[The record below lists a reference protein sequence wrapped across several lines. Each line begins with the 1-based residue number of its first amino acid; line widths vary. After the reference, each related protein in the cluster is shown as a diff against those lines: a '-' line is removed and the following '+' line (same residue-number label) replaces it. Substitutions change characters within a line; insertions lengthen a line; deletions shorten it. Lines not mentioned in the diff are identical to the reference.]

1 MHVVISPPPTQIF
14 ATTRPERNVNRT
26 MLSTLAQTLLSYGAQ
41 PDQLVDLADNTPR
54 GLRYAD
60 LKKGDPAIWS
70 CPVVVEHEHV
80 PRVFVFDGRTNSDEV
95 SQSIEAQWC
104 RRILLRGDP
113 AWTAILRPGRLDVLS
128 FDINGS
134 DIAISSTEKL
144 APDSGGLTRFIRDV
158 RSGAADMPRRAYLKE
173 LLSESMKQAVELGV
187 TPIDAVSLV
196 GWGLF
201 WRFLVDRDLLVG
213 KAPSDIADGASDWTE
228 CLSTKGRALKTFKWL
243 LDTFNGGL
251 LPFET
256 PPKEYRAEVFS
267 KVLGN
272 IAAGAT
278 SHGQLRLPTDWD
290 EINFSHLPVGLLS
303 EVYEAFATAL
313 DTRSAKRQSIHYTP
327 RHIAEFLV
335 AETLNAIQDVAR
347 PRVLDPAVGAGVFLI
362 AAFRQLVQRQWEHT
376 CVRPKRRD
384 IRRILSKQ
392 LSAFDVDVRALRLTQ
407 LGLYLTA
414 LELDPNPTPIE
425 DLKFDSLDNVL
436 RLRKETDGSLDAV
449 TKAYKAQFDV
459 VVGNPPWTG
468 SNIAAKKRWV
478 ANTSETI
485 RERLGQESNAF
496 DLPDANPDLAFL
508 WRAAEWAKPG
518 GQIALV
524 IHARWLFGLSK
535 RSFKARQQIFTALNV
550 TGILN
555 GAALRMTNVWPNVD
569 APFCMLFA
577 RNEPAP
583 VGGAFHFVS
592 PFVEADDTSQ
602 QTILRVDWADAQAVS
617 HADVRS
623 KPWVLKTLF
632 RGDGLALR
640 ALETVLAAGVPLSD
654 YLTSLKPGLKF
665 RNGYQV
671 GGEAGTQQSSRTMR
685 GMPDLKDSAIDE
697 FVVDTAALPKFLL
710 LTLLFPR
717 NIEIYQAP
725 LLLLRK
731 TIPADPLKPRSLRSD
746 VDLAFNQ
753 SFHGVSFRSLK
764 SASDRARLLQ
774 ILFQSKIGN
783 FVSLLTDASYGV
795 ERETPHKESF
805 DAFPIITLER
815 LTAGQFA
822 QMRRISKAMESNLN
836 QTLFDEL
843 NAFVFDLYGL
853 DEIEQTAI
861 EDTLDTRGPTP
872 ASVSRAVTSP
882 TAAERTQFLATL
894 KESLDDVL
902 QASELAA
909 SVVEV
914 AAEGIPWRVISV
926 STRATQAT
934 SAPIDALLKEADQSG
949 ASLVVLHVSKWHLFV
964 GLPDRYRHWTRT
976 QAVLL
981 AHDLLGG
988 PLGDG

>member
-1 MHVVISPPPTQIF
+1 
-14 ATTRPERNVNRT
+14 

-60 LKKGDPAIWS
+60 LKKGDSLWS

-80 PRVFVFDGRTNSDEV
+80 PRVFIFDGRENSDEV
-95 SQSIEAQWC
+95 SDSTVDQWC

-128 FDINGS
+128 FDIHGK
-134 DIAISSTEKL
+134 DIATSTEAL
-144 APDSGGLTRFIRDV
+144 MPNSGGLTRFIHDV
-158 RSGAADMPRRAYLKE
+158 RSGVADMPRRAYLKE

-213 KAPSDIADGASDWTE
+213 KAPSDIAEGASSWTE

-243 LDTFNGGL
+243 DTTFNGGL

-256 PPKEYRAEVFS
+256 SPKEYAPDVFS
-267 KVLGN
+267 QVLGN

-278 SHGQLRLPTDWD
+278 SHGQLRLPSDWD
-290 EINFSHLPVGLLS
+290 EVNFSHLPVGLLS
-303 EVYEAFATAL
+303 EVYEAFATTL

-327 RHIAEFLV
+327 CHIAEFLV
-335 AETLNAIQDVAR
+335 AETLNANPDIER

-376 CVRPKRRD
+376 DVRPKRRD

-392 LSAFDVDVRALRLTQ
+392 LGAFDIDIRALRLAQ

-414 LELDPNPTPIE
+414 LELDPNPTPVE
-425 DLKFDSLDNVL
+425 DLKFDSLENVL
-436 RLRKETDGSLDAV
+436 RLRNETDGSLDAV
-449 TKAYKAQFDV
+449 VKADKAQFDA

-468 SNIAAKKRWV
+468 SNSAAKKRWV
-478 ANTSETI
+478 TNTSETV
-485 RERLGQESNAF
+485 RERLGAESNTF

-508 WRAAEWAKPG
+508 WRAAEWVRPG

-569 APFCMLFA
+569 APFCMVFA

-583 VGGAFHFVS
+583 TGGACYFVS
-592 PFVEADDTSQ
+592 PFVEADDTSE
-602 QTILRVDWADAQAVS
+602 QTILRVDWADAQAVL
-617 HADVRS
+617 HQDVRS
-623 KPWVLKTLF
+623 KPWVLKTRF
-632 RGDGLALR
+632 RADGLARR
-640 ALETVLAAGVPLSD
+640 ALETVLAAGAPLGE

-665 RNGYQV
+665 WNGYQV
-671 GGEAGTQQSSRTMR
+671 GGEAGTQQSARAMR
-685 GMPDLKDSAIDE
+685 GMPDLNDSTSEAVERFI
-697 FVVDTAALPKFLL
+697 VDAETLPKFRLQ
-710 LTLLFPR
+710 TLLRTR
-717 NIEIYQAP
+717 NIEIYKAP
-725 LLLLRK
+725 LLLVRK
-731 TIPADPLKPRSLRSD
+731 TIPADPLRPRSLRSNT
-746 VDLAFNQ
+746 DLVFNQ
-753 SFHGVSFRSLK
+753 SFQGVSLCHVE
-764 SASDRARLLQ
+764 SASDQVRLLQ
-774 ILFQSKIGN
+774 ILFQSKIGH
-783 FVSLLTDASYGV
+783 FVSLLMDASYGV

-805 DAFPIITLER
+805 DEFPVISLER
-815 LTAGQFA
+815 LTTDQLAH
-822 QMRRISKAMESNLN
+822 MRRISKAMESGLN
-836 QTLFDEL
+836 QVLFDEL
-843 NAFVFDLYGL
+843 NTFVFDLYGL
-853 DEIEQTAI
+853 DEIEQAAI

-872 ASVSRAVTSP
+872 ASVKRAVTPP
-882 TAAERTQFLATL
+882 TAAERTQFIVTL

-909 SVVEV
+909 TIIEV
-914 AAEGIPWRVISV
+914 SAGGIPWRVMSV
-926 STRATQAT
+926 STRATQET
-934 SAPIDALLKEADQSG
+934 SVSVNEFLKAADQSG
-949 ASLVVLHVSKWHLFV
+949 ASLVVLPVSKWHVFV